1 LSDAATAI
9 TPAITTIG
17 AAAAAQRAAGKDGQ
31 GHAGPAAWRR
41 SRRAPIVA
49 AAAPGLLGAAM
60 LAANGA
66 PGLAG
71 VLSACT
77 ALAAGW
83 LARRGTPPASPAP
96 ADPQLETLCRAVLP
110 LWQGQIG
117 TARAQTQ
124 DAVESLALRFAHLAE
139 RLESA
144 VAASLRTGGDS
155 GSHGQAVSDA
165 NHDGLNGVLEGMRGA
180 AREKEAMLSEV
191 LALEKLTVPLRD
203 MANEVARI
211 AAQTNLLSLNASI
224 EAARAGAAG
233 RGFAVVAGEV
243 RMLSQR
249 SGDTG
254 RQIGA
259 TVEAVNR
266 MIAATLAVSHKY
278 AEHDAEVAAHAEQ
291 TIHAVLERFRGN
303 ADSLSQSAELLRSE
317 SRQLQGDISDILVAL
332 QFQDRSSQ
340 ILEQVSAD
348 IQRLAAALEQGA
360 PQALE
365 PESWLRDMQAR
376 YTTPEQHALHQQGST
391 AADAAAVT
399 FF

>member
-1 LSDAATAI
+1 
-9 TPAITTIG
+9 
-17 AAAAAQRAAGKDGQ
+17 
-31 GHAGPAAWRR
+31 
-41 SRRAPIVA
+41 VA

-83 LARRGTPPASPAP
+83 LARHGTPPAGPAP

-191 LALEKLTVPLRD
+191 LALEKLTVPLKD

>member
-1 LSDAATAI
+1 M
-9 TPAITTIG
+9 P
-17 AAAAAQRAAGKDGQ
+17 
-31 GHAGPAAWRR
+31 
-41 SRRAPIVA
+41 RRAPIAA
-49 AAAPGLLGAAM
+49 AAAPGLLGTVM
-60 LAANGA
+60 LAASGA
-66 PGLAG
+66 FGLAAA
-71 VLSACT
+71 LAAST

-83 LARRGTPPASPAP
+83 LARRDRPPAAP
-96 ADPQLETLCRAVLP
+96 VEADAPLATLCRAVLP
-110 LWQGQIG
+110 LWEGQIG
-117 TARAQTQ
+117 SARAQTEE
-124 DAVESLALRFAHLAE
+124 AVESLALRFANLAQ

-144 VAASLRTGGDS
+144 VVASQHTGGGDNASDS
-155 GSHGQAVSDA
+155 VLAVLNASHD
-165 NHDGLNGVLEGMRGA
+165 DLDDVLEGMRGA
-180 AREKEAMLSEV
+180 AREKEAMLAEV
-191 LALEKLTVPLRD
+191 LALEKLTVQLKD
-203 MANEVARI
+203 MADDVARI

-224 EAARAGAAG
+224 EAARAGPAG

-266 MIAATLAVSHKY
+266 MIAATLAVSRKY
-278 AEHDAEVAAHAEQ
+278 AAHDAEVAAHAGQ

-303 ADSLSQSAELLRSE
+303 ADSLNESAELLRSE

-340 ILEQVSAD
+340 ILQQVGTD
-348 IQRLAAALEQGA
+348 IQRLAAALGEDA
-360 PQALE
+360 PRSLE
-365 PESWLRDMQAR
+365 PGNWLRDMQAS

-391 AADAAAVT
+391 AADTPAIT